1 MSERA
6 HLLWVAARTPVK
18 SPWIIDLLWTE
29 DMRLE
34 NRTEW
39 WMTHGIA
46 IQGQCHSADVS
57 QHTCITILAKK
68 AYEGELI
75 LRRQHVLLALK
86 KSCQSSIKNPWAN
99 HCGVR
104 PKAACHSPEWK
115 NTVMF
120 ETTPYFQLATHSL
133 SQGIII
139 TLTHH
144 G

>member
-1 MSERA
+1 MSEGA
-6 HLLWVAARTPVK
+6 HLLWVAAHTPVK

-39 WMTHGIA
+39 CMTHGIA
-46 IQGQCHSADVS
+46 IQGQCRSADMS
-57 QHTCITILAKK
+57 QHTCTILAKK
-68 AYEGELI
+68 AYKGELI
-75 LRRQHVLLALK
+75 LRRQHVLLAHK
-86 KSCQSSIKNPWAN
+86 KACESSIKNPWAN
-99 HCGVR
+99 HCGVG
-104 PKAACHSPEWK
+104 PKSACHSPEWK

-120 ETTPYFQLATHSL
+120 ETAPYFQLATHSL

-139 TLTHH
+139 RLTHH